1 MAIAS
6 YEGLLRQQQEVL
18 MLRHDMTR
26 HLRALQGM
34 VTEPQAAAYLHALTG
49 GGGGDPHHGEHRKPD
64 DRPPAQ

>member
-1 MAIAS
+1 
-6 YEGLLRQQQEVL
+6 

-34 VTEPQAAAYLHALTG
+34 VTEPQAAGVSARPDG